1 MAEHYFRLRSIFE
14 DNMKLLYTDTDSL
27 IIEVKG
33 MNEKEALDL
42 MKKHDPEEKYFE
54 LPGYREKKIPGRLAL
69 EKTCKYFRAF
79 AAKHYICDKEE
90 KCKGVPKHQT
100 TTDHKDKR
108 EYYHIRSKNHT
119 ISIQKVEKNI
129 KYSDDKKLYLSSKN
143 VVPFGYKLKD

>member
-1 MAEHYFRLRSIFE
+1 M
-14 DNMKLLYTDTDSL
+14 NLLYTDTDSL
-27 IIEVKG
+27 IIEVSG

-90 KCKGVPKHQT
+90 KCKGVPKNKT
-100 TTDHKDKR
+100 TTDHMDRR
-108 EYYHIRSKNHT
+108 EYYHIRSKNHV
-119 ISIQKVEKNI
+119 ISIQKVEKKI
-129 KYSDDKKLYLSSKN
+129 KYSDDKKLYLSN
-143 VVPFGYKLKD
+143 GDVLPFGYKKGIIELKG